1 MFSISR
7 NILNIFLKYEAVQS
21 VVRNM
26 GWLFFDRIIRVGL
39 GFLVTVLLARYL
51 GPEDFGLF
59 SFTLALVTI
68 ASGFVG
74 LGIREI
80 LIRDLVALPKTIS
93 ESISASLLLQ
103 IMSGVFVYSIL
114 LIIGAWLKPGN
125 SEFLLLL
132 SVLGLIILVRF
143 TDVFVAWFEAHVSM
157 KPVVLVQSF
166 FFITFSAVKICLI
179 YFDAPLLAFGVA
191 IAAEAVCVGI
201 VLYPV
206 FIMKF
211 SKEKL
216 ASFSWSHASYLVK
229 EGWPLFLASI
239 SITLYMRFDQI
250 MIGQMASFS
259 QVAIYNVGVR
269 IVEGLYIIPTII
281 VISVFPKIL
290 AIRSFD
296 KGKFSRRVQDLYNA
310 LAMVSLATCFPIAY
324 FADEIIF
331 ILFGND
337 FLGAGKVLSV
347 YMWVLVVVSF
357 GIARGKWLIAEGLQR
372 FSAIFTLA
380 TLTLN
385 VIGNYLLIPNYGAVG
400 AAWATVLSVACGS
413 LLVPAIFRATRI
425 SSRMFFL
432 SFNPIL
438 LGVIYSKVRRKVLE
452 EE

>member
-1 MFSISR
+1 M
-7 NILNIFLKYEAVQS
+7 NTFLEYEAVQS

-26 GWLFFDRIIRVGL
+26 GWLFFDRIIRFGL
-39 GFLVTVLLARYL
+39 GLIVTVLLARYL
-51 GPEDFGLF
+51 GPEDFGFL

-80 LIRDLVALPKTIS
+80 LIRDIVTLPEMNAKT
-93 ESISASLLLQ
+93 ISASLLLQ
-103 IMSGVFVYSIL
+103 MLSGVFVYSIL

-132 SVLGLIILVRF
+132 SVLGLVILVRF
-143 TDVFVAWFEAHVSM
+143 TDVFVAWFEARVSM

-166 FFITFSAVKICLI
+166 FFISFSVVKISLI
-179 YFDAPLLAFGVA
+179 YFDAPLLVFGVA
-191 IAAEAVCVGI
+191 IAAEAVCAGI

-206 FIMKF
+206 FIMKY
-211 SKEKL
+211 SEENL
-216 ASFSWSHASYLVK
+216 ASFPWSRASYLLK

-290 AIRSFD
+290 AIRGFD
-296 KGKFSRRVQDLYNA
+296 KSKFSRRVQDLYNV
-310 LAMVSLATCFPIAY
+310 LAMLSLAICFPISY

-347 YMWVLVVVSF
+347 YMWVFVVVCF

-385 VIGNYLLIPNYGAVG
+385 VIGNYLLIPNYGSVG
-400 AAWATVLSVACGS
+400 AAWATVFSVACGS
-413 LLVPAIFRATRI
+413 LLVPAIFQATRV

-438 LGVIYSKVRRKVLE
+438 LGVIYSKVRRKVRE